1 MKTEN
6 SFLLI
11 HLYFDDIQR
20 SSSGTT
26 FYKYINIYI
35 YIYIYIQKNILL
47 PMKTA
52 KRHFQLL
59 PL

>member
-35 YIYIYIQKNILL
+35 YIQKNILL